1 MKYGK
6 AALLMGIA
14 LLVPSQLCWAD
25 DASLNSAVSDAPQAI
40 RSANVASSTSN
51 SLTEPSAGSSGQAL
65 ASAPDSATNT
75 PSTGGSEV
83 GAAGSGSQPSRPTY
97 VRGWNQTEDGWAYLT
112 SDAQDSF
119 CEGWLKLGDTW
130 YWLDP
135 TTHLMVTGVAECNG
149 YAYRFLDSGAMATGW
164 SYDSEASLW
173 YYSFS
178 SGELA
183 QGWVFDRGA
192 WYWLDPETRAM
203 RTGWLEEGGTRYW
216 LDASGAMAT
225 GWRMVDG
232 SWYAFSGSG
241 AMRSGWLCDG
251 GAWYWLDPQ
260 TGAMATGVLEVGGAP
275 YCFRAN
281 GAMATGWALSDGS
294 WCYASGSGALASGWL
309 CDRGAWYWLDPET
322 RAMRTGW
329 LEEGGT
335 RYWLDASGAMATGW
349 RMVDGSW
356 YAFSGSGAMR
366 SGWLCDGGA
375 WYWLDPQTG
384 AMATGVLEVGGV
396 EYYFDNAS
404 GAMASNGWVVA
415 DDGQAFYAG
424 SSGAILCKG
433 VQSADGIIAT
443 GEDGLP
449 FAGWIELDD
458 NRFLFSDE
466 GLMLTGWQE
475 LDGTWYYLNDQ
486 GIMQTGWLY
495 WSGHWY
501 LLGNSGAMQTGWNY
515 VDGNWYYLNSW
526 GAMACGGWQYVGS
539 VDYKFSSSGAMVGAW
554 VDVPCCMQYP
564 ELPTGCESVAL
575 TNLLNYYGFGLS
587 KTTIAGHYLPLS
599 QSNNFVTA
607 FAGDPFTGTGG
618 LNGCVAPAIVIAG
631 NNYLNAV
638 GSSLRAVDVSF
649 SSIPA
654 LKNRLS
660 CGQPIEVWN
669 TEWGGY
675 PGGRYAASWYNGHS
689 YGLWGGNHAVVLKG
703 YDDEEGIVYVSDS
716 ISGDVTRDARVFFST
731 WQMMDSQAVAIE

>member
-1 MKYGK
+1 MQESSKILKYGK

-14 LLVPSQLCWAD
+14 LLVPCQLCWAD
-25 DASLNSAVSDAPQAI
+25 NASLNNAASNAPHAVQSENTADV
-40 RSANVASSTSN
+40 SLNSSMGLNT
-51 SLTEPSAGSSGQAL
+51 GSSERTG
-65 ASAPDSATNT
+65 ASAADPEPNT
-75 PSTGGSEV
+75 PSTGESE
-83 GAAGSGSQPSRPTY
+83 GAGSDSQSPDSSHPTY
-97 VRGWNQTEDGWAYLT
+97 AKGWNETEDGWVYLT
-112 SDAQDSF
+112 SDNQDSF

-130 YWLDP
+130 YWFDP
-135 TTHLMVTGVAECNG
+135 TTHLMATGVVECNG
-149 YAYRFLDSGAMATGW
+149 CMYRFLDSGAMVTGW

-178 SGELA
+178 FGELA
-183 QGWVFDRGA
+183 QGWVCDRGV
-192 WYWLDPETRAM
+192 WYWLDPETCAM
-203 RTGWLEEGGTRYW
+203 RTGWLEDGAAEYW
-216 LDASGAMAT
+216 LDASGAMVSSR
-225 GWRMVDG
+225 WI
-232 SWYAFSGSG
+232 
-241 AMRSGWLCDG
+241 L
-251 GAWYWLDPQ
+251 
-260 TGAMATGVLEVGGAP
+260 
-275 YCFRAN
+275 
-281 GAMATGWALSDGS
+281 
-294 WCYASGSGALASGWL
+294 
-309 CDRGAWYWLDPET
+309 
-322 RAMRTGW
+322 
-329 LEEGGT
+329 
-335 RYWLDASGAMATGW
+335 
-349 RMVDGSW
+349 
-356 YAFSGSGAMR
+356 
-366 SGWLCDGGA
+366 
-375 WYWLDPQTG
+375 
-384 AMATGVLEVGGV
+384 
-396 EYYFDNAS
+396 
-404 GAMASNGWVVA
+404 A

-433 VQSADGIIAT
+433 VQSADGIIVT

-449 FAGWIELDD
+449 FAGWIELDG

-495 WSGHWY
+495 WDGHWY
-501 LLGNSGAMQTGWNY
+501 LLGSSGAMQTGWNY
-515 VDGNWYYLNSW
+515 VDGNWYYFNSW
-526 GAMACGGWQYVGS
+526 GYMACGGWQYVGS

-554 VDVPCCMQYP
+554 VDVPCYMQYP

-599 QSNNFVTA
+599 RSNNFVTA

-618 LNGCVAPAIVIAG
+618 FNGCVAPAIVIAG
-631 NNYLNAV
+631 NNYLSAA

-654 LKNRLS
+654 LKSRLS

-716 ISGDVTRDARVFFST
+716 ISGDVTRDAKVFFST

>member
-1 MKYGK
+1 MQESSKILKYGK

-14 LLVPSQLCWAD
+14 LLVPCQLCWAD
-25 DASLNSAVSDAPQAI
+25 NASLNSAASNAPHAVQPENTADVSL
-40 RSANVASSTSN
+40 NSSMGLNT
-51 SLTEPSAGSSGQAL
+51 GSSERTG
-65 ASAPDSATNT
+65 ASAADPEPNT
-75 PSTGGSEV
+75 PSTGESE
-83 GAAGSGSQPSRPTY
+83 GAGSDSQSPDSSHPTY
-97 VRGWNQTEDGWAYLT
+97 AKGWNEIEDGWVYLT
-112 SDAQDSF
+112 SDNQDSF

-130 YWLDP
+130 YWFDP
-135 TTHLMVTGVAECNG
+135 TTHLMATGVVECNG
-149 YAYRFLDSGAMATGW
+149 CMYRFLDSGAMVTGW

-173 YYSFS
+173 YYSFPL
-178 SGELA
+178 GELA
-183 QGWVFDRGA
+183 QGWVCDRGA
-192 WYWLDPETRAM
+192 WYWLDPETCAM
-203 RTGWLEEGGTRYW
+203 RTGWLEEGAAEYW

-225 GWRMVDG
+225 GWRVVDG

-241 AMRSGWLCDG
+241 AMRTGWFRDG

-260 TGAMATGVLEVGGAP
+260 AGSMATGVLEVGGTP

-281 GAMATGWALSDGS
+281 GAMATGWALADGS
-294 WCYASGSGALASGWL
+294 WYYASGSGALASGWL
-309 CDRGAWYWLDPET
+309 RDRGAWYWLDPET
-322 RAMRTGW
+322 CAMRTGW
-329 LEEGGT
+329 LEEGAAE
-335 RYWLDASGAMATGW
+335 YWLDASGAMVSSRW
-349 RMVDGSW
+349 I
-356 YAFSGSGAMR
+356 
-366 SGWLCDGGA
+366 L
-375 WYWLDPQTG
+375 
-384 AMATGVLEVGGV
+384 
-396 EYYFDNAS
+396 
-404 GAMASNGWVVA
+404 A

-433 VQSADGIIAT
+433 VQSADGIIVT

-449 FAGWIELDD
+449 FAGWIDLDG

-495 WSGHWY
+495 WDGHWY

-515 VDGNWYYLNSW
+515 VDGNWYYFNSW
-526 GAMACGGWQYVGS
+526 GYMACGGWQYVGS

-554 VDVPCCMQYP
+554 VDVPCYMQYP

-599 QSNNFVTA
+599 WSNNFVTA

-618 LNGCVAPAIVIAG
+618 FNGCVAPAIVIAG
-631 NNYLNAV
+631 NNYLSAA

-654 LKNRLS
+654 LKSRLS

-703 YDDEEGIVYVSDS
+703 YDDEKGIVYVSDS
-716 ISGDVTRDARVFFST
+716 ISGDVTRDAKVFFST
-731 WQMMDSQAVAIE
+731 WQMVDSQAVAIE

>member
-1 MKYGK
+1 MQESSKILKYGK
-6 AALLMGIA
+6 ASLLMGIA
-14 LLVPSQLCWAD
+14 LLVPCQLCWAD
-25 DASLNSAVSDAPQAI
+25 NASLNSAASNAPHAVQSENTADVSL
-40 RSANVASSTSN
+40 NSSMGLNT
-51 SLTEPSAGSSGQAL
+51 GSSERTG
-65 ASAPDSATNT
+65 ASAADPEPNT
-75 PSTGGSEV
+75 PSTGESE
-83 GAAGSGSQPSRPTY
+83 GAGSDSQSPDSSHPTY
-97 VRGWNQTEDGWAYLT
+97 AKGWNETEDGWVYLT
-112 SDAQDSF
+112 SDNQDSF

-130 YWLDP
+130 YWFDP
-135 TTHLMVTGVAECNG
+135 TTHLMATGVVECNG
-149 YAYRFLDSGAMATGW
+149 CMYRFLDSGAMVTGW

-178 SGELA
+178 FGELA
-183 QGWVFDRGA
+183 QGWVCDRGA
-192 WYWLDPETRAM
+192 WYWLDPETCAM
-203 RTGWLEEGGTRYW
+203 RTGWLEDGAAEYW
-216 LDASGAMAT
+216 LDASGSMAT
-225 GWRMVDG
+225 GWRVVDG

-241 AMRSGWLCDG
+241 AMRTGWFRDGGAWYWLDPQAGSMATGVLEVGGTPYCFLANGVMATGWALADDSWYYASGSGALASGWLRDR

-260 TGAMATGVLEVGGAP
+260 TGAMATGVLEVGA
-275 YCFRAN
+275 AE
-281 GAMATGWALSDGS
+281 
-294 WCYASGSGALASGWL
+294 
-309 CDRGAWYWLDPET
+309 YWF
-322 RAMRTGW
+322 
-329 LEEGGT
+329 
-335 RYWLDASGAMATGW
+335 DASGAMVSSRWILAG
-349 RMVDGSW
+349 
-356 YAFSGSGAMR
+356 
-366 SGWLCDGGA
+366 
-375 WYWLDPQTG
+375 
-384 AMATGVLEVGGV
+384 
-396 EYYFDNAS
+396 
-404 GAMASNGWVVA
+404 
-415 DDGQAFYAG
+415 DGQAFYAG

-433 VQSADGIIAT
+433 VQSADGIIVT

-449 FAGWIELDD
+449 FAGWIELDG

-475 LDGTWYYLNDQ
+475 LDDTWYYLNDQ

-495 WSGHWY
+495 WDGHWY

-515 VDGNWYYLNSW
+515 VDGNWYYFNSW
-526 GAMACGGWQYVGS
+526 GYMACGGWQYVGS

-554 VDVPCCMQYP
+554 VDVPCYMQYP

-599 QSNNFVTA
+599 WSSNFVTA

-631 NNYLNAV
+631 NNYLSAA
-638 GSSLRAVDVSF
+638 GSFLRAVDVSF

-654 LKNRLS
+654 LKSRLS

-716 ISGDVTRDARVFFST
+716 ISGDVTRDAKVFFLT

>member
-14 LLVPSQLCWAD
+14 LLVPCQLCWAD
-25 DASLNSAVSDAPQAI
+25 NASLNSAASNAPHAVQPENAADVSL
-40 RSANVASSTSN
+40 NSSMGLNT
-51 SLTEPSAGSSGQAL
+51 GSSERT
-65 ASAPDSATNT
+65 ASAADSEPNT
-75 PSTGGSEV
+75 PSTGESE
-83 GAAGSGSQPSRPTY
+83 GAGSDSQSSDSSHPTY
-97 VRGWNQTEDGWAYLT
+97 AKGWNETEDGWVYLM
-112 SDAQDSF
+112 SDNQDSF

-130 YWLDP
+130 YWFDP
-135 TTHLMVTGVAECNG
+135 ATHLMATGVVECNG
-149 YAYRFLDSGAMATGW
+149 CMYRFVDSGAREGAMTVGW
-164 SYDSEASLW
+164 SYDSKASLW
-173 YYSFS
+173 YYSFPF
-178 SGELA
+178 GELA
-183 QGWVFDRGA
+183 QGWV
-192 WYWLDPETRAM
+192 
-203 RTGWLEEGGTRYW
+203 
-216 LDASGAMAT
+216 
-225 GWRMVDG
+225 
-232 SWYAFSGSG
+232 
-241 AMRSGWLCDG
+241 
-251 GAWYWLDPQ
+251 
-260 TGAMATGVLEVGGAP
+260 
-275 YCFRAN
+275 
-281 GAMATGWALSDGS
+281 
-294 WCYASGSGALASGWL
+294 

-322 RAMRTGW
+322 CAMRTGW
-329 LEEGGT
+329 LEEGAAE
-335 RYWLDASGAMATGW
+335 YWLDASGAMASNRW
-349 RMVDGSW
+349 VVDG
-356 YAFSGSGAMR
+356 
-366 SGWLCDGGA
+366 
-375 WYWLDPQTG
+375 
-384 AMATGVLEVGGV
+384 
-396 EYYFDNAS
+396 
-404 GAMASNGWVVA
+404 
-415 DDGQAFYAG
+415 DGQAFYVG

-433 VQSADGIIAT
+433 VQSADGIIVT

-449 FAGWIELDD
+449 FAGWIELDG

-495 WSGHWY
+495 WNGHWY

-515 VDGNWYYLNSW
+515 VDGNWYYFNSW
-526 GAMACGGWQYVGS
+526 GYMACGGWQYVGS

-554 VDVPCCMQYP
+554 VDVPCYMQYP

-599 QSNNFVTA
+599 WSNNFVTA

-618 LNGCVAPAIVIAG
+618 FNGCVAPAIVIAG
-631 NNYLNAV
+631 NNYLSDA

-654 LKNRLS
+654 LKSRLS

-716 ISGDVTRDARVFFST
+716 ISGDVTRDAKVFFST

>member
-1 MKYGK
+1 
-6 AALLMGIA
+6 
-14 LLVPSQLCWAD
+14 
-25 DASLNSAVSDAPQAI
+25 
-40 RSANVASSTSN
+40 
-51 SLTEPSAGSSGQAL
+51 
-65 ASAPDSATNT
+65 
-75 PSTGGSEV
+75 
-83 GAAGSGSQPSRPTY
+83 
-97 VRGWNQTEDGWAYLT
+97 
-112 SDAQDSF
+112 
-119 CEGWLKLGDTW
+119 
-130 YWLDP
+130 
-135 TTHLMVTGVAECNG
+135 
-149 YAYRFLDSGAMATGW
+149 
-164 SYDSEASLW
+164 
-173 YYSFS
+173 
-178 SGELA
+178 
-183 QGWVFDRGA
+183 
-192 WYWLDPETRAM
+192 M
-203 RTGWLEEGGTRYW
+203 RTGWLEEGAAEYW

-225 GWRMVDG
+225 GWRVVDG

-241 AMRSGWLCDG
+241 AMRTGWFRDG

-260 TGAMATGVLEVGGAP
+260 AGSMATGVLEVGGTP
-275 YCFRAN
+275 YCFLAN
-281 GAMATGWALSDGS
+281 GVMATGWALAGGS
-294 WCYASGSGALASGWL
+294 WYYASGSGALASGWL
-309 CDRGAWYWLDPET
+309 RDRGAWYWLDPET
-322 RAMRTGW
+322 CAMRTGW
-329 LEEGGT
+329 LEDGGAE
-335 RYWLDASGAMATGW
+335 YWFDASGS
-349 RMVDGSW
+349 MVSSRW
-356 YAFSGSGAMR
+356 I
-366 SGWLCDGGA
+366 L
-375 WYWLDPQTG
+375 
-384 AMATGVLEVGGV
+384 
-396 EYYFDNAS
+396 
-404 GAMASNGWVVA
+404 A

-424 SSGAILCKG
+424 SSGVILCKG
-433 VQSADGIIAT
+433 VQSADGIIVT

-449 FAGWIELDD
+449 FAGWIELDG

-475 LDGTWYYLNDQ
+475 LDGTWYYLNDR

-495 WSGHWY
+495 WDGHWY

-515 VDGNWYYLNSW
+515 VDGNWYYFNSW
-526 GAMACGGWQYVGS
+526 GYMACGGWQYVGS

-554 VDVPCCMQYP
+554 VDVPCYMQYP

-599 QSNNFVTA
+599 WGNNFVTA

-631 NNYLNAV
+631 NNYLSAA

-654 LKNRLS
+654 LKSRLS

-716 ISGDVTRDARVFFST
+716 ISGDVTRDAKVFFST

>member
-1 MKYGK
+1 
-6 AALLMGIA
+6 MG
-14 LLVPSQLCWAD
+14 
-25 DASLNSAVSDAPQAI
+25 LN
-40 RSANVASSTSN
+40 T
-51 SLTEPSAGSSGQAL
+51 GSSERTG
-65 ASAPDSATNT
+65 ASAADPEPNT
-75 PSTGGSEV
+75 PSTGESE
-83 GAAGSGSQPSRPTY
+83 GAGSDSQSPDSSHPTY
-97 VRGWNQTEDGWAYLT
+97 AKGWNETEDGWVYLT
-112 SDAQDSF
+112 SDNQDSC

-130 YWLDP
+130 YWFDP
-135 TTHLMVTGVAECNG
+135 TTHLMATGVVECNG
-149 YAYRFLDSGAMATGW
+149 CMYRFLDSGAMVTGW

-178 SGELA
+178 FGELA
-183 QGWVFDRGA
+183 QGWVCDRGV

-203 RTGWLEEGGTRYW
+203 RTGWLEEGAAEYW
-216 LDASGAMAT
+216 LDASGAMVSSR
-225 GWRMVDG
+225 WI
-232 SWYAFSGSG
+232 
-241 AMRSGWLCDG
+241 L
-251 GAWYWLDPQ
+251 
-260 TGAMATGVLEVGGAP
+260 
-275 YCFRAN
+275 
-281 GAMATGWALSDGS
+281 
-294 WCYASGSGALASGWL
+294 
-309 CDRGAWYWLDPET
+309 
-322 RAMRTGW
+322 
-329 LEEGGT
+329 
-335 RYWLDASGAMATGW
+335 
-349 RMVDGSW
+349 
-356 YAFSGSGAMR
+356 
-366 SGWLCDGGA
+366 
-375 WYWLDPQTG
+375 
-384 AMATGVLEVGGV
+384 
-396 EYYFDNAS
+396 
-404 GAMASNGWVVA
+404 A

-433 VQSADGIIAT
+433 VQSADGIIVT

-449 FAGWIELDD
+449 FAGWIELDG

-495 WSGHWY
+495 WDGHWY

-554 VDVPCCMQYP
+554 VDVPCYMQYP

-599 QSNNFVTA
+599 WSNNFVTA

-631 NNYLNAV
+631 NNYLSAA

-654 LKNRLS
+654 LKSRLS

-703 YDDEEGIVYVSDS
+703 YDDEKGIVYVSDS
-716 ISGDVTRDARVFFST
+716 ISGDVTRDAKVFFST

>member
-14 LLVPSQLCWAD
+14 LLVPCQLCWAD
-25 DASLNSAVSDAPQAI
+25 NASLNSAASNAPHAVQPENTADVSL
-40 RSANVASSTSN
+40 NSSMGLNT
-51 SLTEPSAGSSGQAL
+51 GSSERTG
-65 ASAPDSATNT
+65 ASAADPEPNT
-75 PSTGGSEV
+75 PSTGESE
-83 GAAGSGSQPSRPTY
+83 GAGSDSQSPDSSHPTY
-97 VRGWNQTEDGWAYLT
+97 AKGWNETEDGWVYLT
-112 SDAQDSF
+112 SDNQDSF

-130 YWLDP
+130 YWFDP
-135 TTHLMVTGVAECNG
+135 TTHLMATGVVECNG
-149 YAYRFLDSGAMATGW
+149 CMYRFLDSGAMVTGW

-178 SGELA
+178 FGELA
-183 QGWVFDRGA
+183 QGWVCDRGA
-192 WYWLDPETRAM
+192 WYWLDPETCAM
-203 RTGWLEEGGTRYW
+203 RTGWLEGGGAEYW
-216 LDASGAMAT
+216 LDASGSMAT
-225 GWRMVDG
+225 GWRVVDG

-241 AMRSGWLCDG
+241 AMRTGWFRDG

-260 TGAMATGVLEVGGAP
+260 AGSMATGVLEVGGTP
-275 YCFRAN
+275 YCFLAN
-281 GAMATGWALSDGS
+281 GSMATGWALADDS
-294 WCYASGSGALASGWL
+294 WYYASGSGALASGWL
-309 CDRGAWYWLDPET
+309 RDRGAWYWLDPET
-322 RAMRTGW
+322 CAMRTGW
-329 LEEGGT
+329 LEEGGAE
-335 RYWLDASGAMATGW
+335 YWLDASGAMVSSRW
-349 RMVDGSW
+349 I
-356 YAFSGSGAMR
+356 
-366 SGWLCDGGA
+366 L
-375 WYWLDPQTG
+375 
-384 AMATGVLEVGGV
+384 
-396 EYYFDNAS
+396 
-404 GAMASNGWVVA
+404 A

-433 VQSADGIIAT
+433 VQSADGIIVT

-449 FAGWIELDD
+449 FAGWIELDG

-495 WSGHWY
+495 WDGHWY

-515 VDGNWYYLNSW
+515 VDGNWYYFNSW
-526 GAMACGGWQYVGS
+526 GYMACGGWQYVGS

-554 VDVPCCMQYP
+554 VDVPCYMQYP

-587 KTTIAGHYLPLS
+587 KTTIAGRYLPIS
-599 QSNNFVTA
+599 WSNDFVTA

-631 NNYLNAV
+631 NNYLSAA

-654 LKNRLS
+654 LKSRLS

-716 ISGDVTRDARVFFST
+716 ISGDVTRDAKVFFST

>member
-1 MKYGK
+1 MQESSKILKYGK

-14 LLVPSQLCWAD
+14 LLVPCQLCWAD
-25 DASLNSAVSDAPQAI
+25 NASLNSAASNAPHAVQPENTADVSL
-40 RSANVASSTSN
+40 NSSMGLNT
-51 SLTEPSAGSSGQAL
+51 GSSERTG
-65 ASAPDSATNT
+65 ASAADPEPNT
-75 PSTGGSEV
+75 PSTGESE
-83 GAAGSGSQPSRPTY
+83 GAGSDSQSPDSSHPTY
-97 VRGWNQTEDGWAYLT
+97 AKGWNETEDGWVYLT
-112 SDAQDSF
+112 SDNQDSF

-130 YWLDP
+130 YWFDP
-135 TTHLMVTGVAECNG
+135 TTHLMATGVVECNG
-149 YAYRFLDSGAMATGW
+149 CMYRFLDSGAMVTGW

-178 SGELA
+178 FGELA
-183 QGWVFDRGA
+183 QGWVCDRGA
-192 WYWLDPETRAM
+192 WYWLDPETCAM
-203 RTGWLEEGGTRYW
+203 RTGWLEDGAAEYW
-216 LDASGAMAT
+216 LDASGSMAT
-225 GWRMVDG
+225 GWRVVDG

-241 AMRSGWLCDG
+241 AMRTGWFRDG

-260 TGAMATGVLEVGGAP
+260 AGSMATGVLEVGGTP
-275 YCFRAN
+275 YCFLAN
-281 GAMATGWALSDGS
+281 GVMATGWALADDS
-294 WCYASGSGALASGWL
+294 WYYASGSGALASGWL
-309 CDRGAWYWLDPET
+309 RDRGAWYWLDPET
-322 RAMRTGW
+322 CAMRTGW
-329 LEEGGT
+329 LEDGGAE
-335 RYWLDASGAMATGW
+335 YWLDASGAMVSSRW
-349 RMVDGSW
+349 I
-356 YAFSGSGAMR
+356 
-366 SGWLCDGGA
+366 L
-375 WYWLDPQTG
+375 
-384 AMATGVLEVGGV
+384 
-396 EYYFDNAS
+396 
-404 GAMASNGWVVA
+404 A

-433 VQSADGIIAT
+433 VQSADGIIVT

-449 FAGWIELDD
+449 FAGWIELDG

-466 GLMLTGWQE
+466 GLMLMGWQK

-495 WSGHWY
+495 WDGHWY

-515 VDGNWYYLNSW
+515 VDGNWYYFNSW
-526 GAMACGGWQYVGS
+526 GYMACGGWQYVGS
-539 VDYKFSSSGAMVGAW
+539 VDYKFSSSGSMVGAW
-554 VDVPCCMQYP
+554 VDVPCYMQYP

-599 QSNNFVTA
+599 WSNNFVTA

-618 LNGCVAPAIVIAG
+618 FNGCVAPAIVIAG
-631 NNYLNAV
+631 NNYLSAA

-654 LKNRLS
+654 LKSRLS

-716 ISGDVTRDARVFFST
+716 ISGDVTRDAKVFFST

>member
-1 MKYGK
+1 MQESSKILKYGK

-14 LLVPSQLCWAD
+14 LLVPCQLCWAD
-25 DASLNSAVSDAPQAI
+25 NASLNSAASNAPHAVQPENTADVSL
-40 RSANVASSTSN
+40 NSSMGLNT
-51 SLTEPSAGSSGQAL
+51 GSSERTG
-65 ASAPDSATNT
+65 ASAADPEPNT
-75 PSTGGSEV
+75 PSTGESE
-83 GAAGSGSQPSRPTY
+83 GAGSDSQSPDSSHPTY
-97 VRGWNQTEDGWAYLT
+97 AKGWNEIEDGWVYLT
-112 SDAQDSF
+112 SDNQDSF

-130 YWLDP
+130 YWFDP
-135 TTHLMVTGVAECNG
+135 TTHLMATGVVECNG
-149 YAYRFLDSGAMATGW
+149 CMYRFLDSGAMVTGW

-173 YYSFS
+173 YYSFPL
-178 SGELA
+178 GELA
-183 QGWVFDRGA
+183 QGWVCDRGA
-192 WYWLDPETRAM
+192 WYWLDPETCAM
-203 RTGWLEEGGTRYW
+203 RTGWLEEGAAEYW

-225 GWRMVDG
+225 GWRVVDG

-241 AMRSGWLCDG
+241 AMRTGWFRDG

-260 TGAMATGVLEVGGAP
+260 AGSMATGVLEVGGTP

-281 GAMATGWALSDGS
+281 GAMATGWALADGS
-294 WCYASGSGALASGWL
+294 WYYASGSGALASGWL
-309 CDRGAWYWLDPET
+309 RDRGAWYWLDPET
-322 RAMRTGW
+322 CAMRTGW
-329 LEEGGT
+329 LEEGAAE
-335 RYWLDASGAMATGW
+335 YWLDASGAMVSSRW
-349 RMVDGSW
+349 I
-356 YAFSGSGAMR
+356 
-366 SGWLCDGGA
+366 L
-375 WYWLDPQTG
+375 
-384 AMATGVLEVGGV
+384 
-396 EYYFDNAS
+396 
-404 GAMASNGWVVA
+404 A

-433 VQSADGIIAT
+433 VQSADGIIVT

-449 FAGWIELDD
+449 FAGWIDLDG

-495 WSGHWY
+495 WDGHWY

-515 VDGNWYYLNSW
+515 VDGNWYYFNSW
-526 GAMACGGWQYVGS
+526 GYMACGGWQYVGS

-554 VDVPCCMQYP
+554 VDVPCYMQYP

-599 QSNNFVTA
+599 WSNNFVTA

-618 LNGCVAPAIVIAG
+618 FNGCVAPAIVIAG
-631 NNYLNAV
+631 NNYLSAA

-654 LKNRLS
+654 LKSRLS

-703 YDDEEGIVYVSDS
+703 YDDEKGIVYVSDS
-716 ISGDVTRDARVFFST
+716 ISGDVTRDAKVFFST

>member
-1 MKYGK
+1 MQESSKTLKYGK

-14 LLVPSQLCWAD
+14 LLVPCQLCWAD
-25 DASLNSAVSDAPQAI
+25 NASLNSAASNAPHAVQPENTADVSL
-40 RSANVASSTSN
+40 NSSMGLNT
-51 SLTEPSAGSSGQAL
+51 GSSERTG
-65 ASAPDSATNT
+65 ASAADPEPNT
-75 PSTGGSEV
+75 PSTGESE
-83 GAAGSGSQPSRPTY
+83 GAGSDSQSPDSSHPTY
-97 VRGWNQTEDGWAYLT
+97 AKGWNETEDGWVYLT
-112 SDAQDSF
+112 SDNQDSF

-130 YWLDP
+130 YWFDP
-135 TTHLMVTGVAECNG
+135 TTHLMATGVVECNG
-149 YAYRFLDSGAMATGW
+149 CMYRFLDSGAMVTGW

-178 SGELA
+178 FGELA
-183 QGWVFDRGA
+183 QGWVCDRGA
-192 WYWLDPETRAM
+192 WYWLDPETCAM
-203 RTGWLEEGGTRYW
+203 RTGWLEEGGAEYW

-225 GWRMVDG
+225 GWRVVDG

-241 AMRSGWLCDG
+241 AMRTGWFRDG

-260 TGAMATGVLEVGGAP
+260 AGSMATGVLEVGGTP
-275 YCFRAN
+275 YCFLAN
-281 GAMATGWALSDGS
+281 GAMATGWALAGGS
-294 WCYASGSGALASGWL
+294 WYYASGSGALASGWL
-309 CDRGAWYWLDPET
+309 RDRGAWYWLDPET
-322 RAMRTGW
+322 CAMRTGW
-329 LEEGGT
+329 LEEGGAE
-335 RYWLDASGAMATGW
+335 YWLDASGAMVSSRW
-349 RMVDGSW
+349 I
-356 YAFSGSGAMR
+356 
-366 SGWLCDGGA
+366 L
-375 WYWLDPQTG
+375 
-384 AMATGVLEVGGV
+384 
-396 EYYFDNAS
+396 
-404 GAMASNGWVVA
+404 A

-433 VQSADGIIAT
+433 VQSADGIIVT

-449 FAGWIELDD
+449 FAGWIELDG

-466 GLMLTGWQE
+466 GFMLTGWQE

-495 WSGHWY
+495 WDGHWY

-515 VDGNWYYLNSW
+515 VDGNWYYFNSW
-526 GAMACGGWQYVGS
+526 GYMACGGWQYVGS

-554 VDVPCCMQYP
+554 VDVPCYMQYP

-599 QSNNFVTA
+599 WSNNFVTA

-618 LNGCVAPAIVIAG
+618 FNGCVAPAIVIAG
-631 NNYLNAV
+631 NNYLSAA

-654 LKNRLS
+654 LKSRLS

-703 YDDEEGIVYVSDS
+703 YDDEKGIVYVSDS
-716 ISGDVTRDARVFFST
+716 ISGDVTRDAKVFFST

>member
-14 LLVPSQLCWAD
+14 LLVPCQLCWAD
-25 DASLNSAVSDAPQAI
+25 NASLNSAASNAPHAVQPENTADVSL
-40 RSANVASSTSN
+40 NSSMGLNT
-51 SLTEPSAGSSGQAL
+51 GSSERTG
-65 ASAPDSATNT
+65 ASAADPEPNT
-75 PSTGGSEV
+75 PSTGESE
-83 GAAGSGSQPSRPTY
+83 GAGSDSQSPDSSHPTY
-97 VRGWNQTEDGWAYLT
+97 VKGWNETEDGWVYLT
-112 SDAQDSF
+112 SDNQDSF

-130 YWLDP
+130 YWFDP
-135 TTHLMVTGVAECNG
+135 ATHLMATGIVECNG
-149 YAYRFLDSGAMATGW
+149 CMYRFLDSGAMVTGW

-178 SGELA
+178 FGELA
-183 QGWVFDRGA
+183 QGWVCDRGA
-192 WYWLDPETRAM
+192 WYWLDPETCAM
-203 RTGWLEEGGTRYW
+203 RTGWLEDGAAEYW
-216 LDASGAMAT
+216 LDASGSMAT
-225 GWRMVDG
+225 GWRVVDG

-241 AMRSGWLCDG
+241 AMRTGWFRDG

-260 TGAMATGVLEVGGAP
+260 AGSMATGVLEVGGTP
-275 YCFRAN
+275 YCFLAN
-281 GAMATGWALSDGS
+281 GAMATGWALADDS
-294 WCYASGSGALASGWL
+294 WYYASGSGALASGWL
-309 CDRGAWYWLDPET
+309 RDRGAWYWLDPET
-322 RAMRTGW
+322 CAMRTGW
-329 LEEGGT
+329 LEDDAAE
-335 RYWLDASGAMATGW
+335 YWLDASGAMVSSRW
-349 RMVDGSW
+349 
-356 YAFSGSGAMR
+356 
-366 SGWLCDGGA
+366 
-375 WYWLDPQTG
+375 
-384 AMATGVLEVGGV
+384 VL
-396 EYYFDNAS
+396 
-404 GAMASNGWVVA
+404 A

-433 VQSADGIIAT
+433 VQSADGIIVT

-449 FAGWIELDD
+449 FAGWIELDG

-495 WSGHWY
+495 WDGHWY

-515 VDGNWYYLNSW
+515 VDGNWYYFNSW
-526 GAMACGGWQYVGS
+526 GYMACGGWQYVGS

-554 VDVPCCMQYP
+554 VNVPCYMQYP

-599 QSNNFVTA
+599 WSNNFVTA

-631 NNYLNAV
+631 NNYLSAA

-654 LKNRLS
+654 LKSRLS

-716 ISGDVTRDARVFFST
+716 ISGDVTRDAKVFFST

>member
-6 AALLMGIA
+6 AALLMGVA

-25 DASLNSAVSDAPQAI
+25 DASLNSAATHETQAI
-40 RSANVASSTSN
+40 QSANVASSTPN
-51 SLTEPSAGSSGQAL
+51 SLTEPGAGSSVQAA
-65 ASAPDSATNT
+65 ASAADLEPTT
-75 PSTGGSEV
+75 PSIGGSES
-83 GAAGSGSQPSRPTY
+83 GAAGLQPVQLAHPTY
-97 VRGWNQTEDGWAYLT
+97 TKGWNETEDGWVYLT

-130 YWLDP
+130 YWFDP
-135 TTHLMVTGVAECNG
+135 TTHLMATGVVECNG
-149 YAYRFLDSGAMATGW
+149 CMYRFVDSGAHEGAMTVGW

-173 YYSFS
+173 YYARP
-178 SGELA
+178 SGMLEC
-183 QGWVFDRGA
+183 GWLGIGDA
-192 WYWLDPETRAM
+192 WYYFDEETCAM
-203 RTGWLEEGGTRYW
+203 QTGWLEISGATYYFDES
-216 LDASGAMAT
+216 LGAMAT
-225 GWRMVDG
+225 GWRWIDG
-232 SWYAFSGSG
+232 AWYSLRPTGVLE
-241 AMRSGWLCDG
+241 RGWLLEGDT
-251 GAWYWLDPQ
+251 WYWLDRE
-260 TGAMATGVLEVGGAP
+260 TGAMANGPCEIDGTP
-275 YCFRAN
+275 YGFYSN
-281 GAMATGWALSDGS
+281 GAMASGWFFFDGA
-294 WCYASGSGALASGWL
+294 WYYASDSGVLQSGWL
-309 CDRGAWYWLDPET
+309 SYGGCRYYLDEET
-322 RAMRTGW
+322 HAMQTGW
-329 LEEGGT
+329 VE
-335 RYWLDASGAMATGW
+335 LD
-349 RMVDGSW
+349 
-356 YAFSGSGAMR
+356 
-366 SGWLCDGGA
+366 
-375 WYWLDPQTG
+375 
-384 AMATGVLEVGGV
+384 GV
-396 EYYFDNAS
+396 EYYFDDAS
-404 GAMASNGWVVA
+404 GAMASNRWVV
-415 DDGQAFYAG
+415 DGDGQAFYAG

-433 VQSADGIIAT
+433 VQSADGIIVT

-449 FAGWIELDD
+449 FAGWIELDG

-486 GIMQTGWLY
+486 GIMQTGWLH
-495 WSGHWY
+495 WDGHWY
-501 LLGNSGAMQTGWNY
+501 LLGNSGAMQTGWSY
-515 VDGNWYYLNSW
+515 VDGNWYYFNSW
-526 GAMACGGWQYVGS
+526 GYMACNGWQYVGS

-554 VDVPCCMQYP
+554 VDVPCFMQYP

-587 KTTIAGHYLPLS
+587 KTTIAAHYLPLS

-631 NNYLNAV
+631 NNYLSAA

-654 LKNRLS
+654 LKNRLA

>member
-1 MKYGK
+1 MQESSKILKYGK

-14 LLVPSQLCWAD
+14 LLVPCQLCWAD
-25 DASLNSAVSDAPQAI
+25 NASLNSA
-40 RSANVASSTSN
+40 ASSAPHAVQPEYTADVSLN
-51 SLTEPSAGSSGQAL
+51 STMGLNTGSSERTG
-65 ASAPDSATNT
+65 ASAADPEPNT
-75 PSTGGSEV
+75 PSTGESE
-83 GAAGSGSQPSRPTY
+83 GAGSDSQSPDSSHPTY
-97 VRGWNQTEDGWAYLT
+97 AKGWNETEDGWVYLT
-112 SDAQDSF
+112 SDNQDSF

-130 YWLDP
+130 YWFDP
-135 TTHLMVTGVAECNG
+135 ATHLMATGIVECNG
-149 YAYRFLDSGAMATGW
+149 CMYRFLDSGAMVTGW

-178 SGELA
+178 FGELA
-183 QGWVFDRGA
+183 QGWVCDRGA
-192 WYWLDPETRAM
+192 WYWLDPETCAM
-203 RTGWLEEGGTRYW
+203 RTGWLEDGAAEYW
-216 LDASGAMAT
+216 LDASGSMAT
-225 GWRMVDG
+225 GWRVVDG

-241 AMRSGWLCDG
+241 AMRTGWFRDG

-260 TGAMATGVLEVGGAP
+260 AGSMATGVLEVGGTP
-275 YCFRAN
+275 YCFLAN
-281 GAMATGWALSDGS
+281 GAMATGWALADDS
-294 WCYASGSGALASGWL
+294 WYYASGSGALASGWL
-309 CDRGAWYWLDPET
+309 RDRGAWYWLDPET
-322 RAMRTGW
+322 CAMRTGW
-329 LEEGGT
+329 LEDDAAE
-335 RYWLDASGAMATGW
+335 YWLDASGAMVSSRW
-349 RMVDGSW
+349 
-356 YAFSGSGAMR
+356 
-366 SGWLCDGGA
+366 
-375 WYWLDPQTG
+375 
-384 AMATGVLEVGGV
+384 VL
-396 EYYFDNAS
+396 
-404 GAMASNGWVVA
+404 A

-433 VQSADGIIAT
+433 VQSADGIIVT

-449 FAGWIELDD
+449 FAGWIELDG

-495 WSGHWY
+495 WDGHWY

-515 VDGNWYYLNSW
+515 VDGNWYYFNSW
-526 GAMACGGWQYVGS
+526 GYMACGGWQYVGS

-554 VDVPCCMQYP
+554 VNVPCYMQYP

-599 QSNNFVTA
+599 WSNNFVTA

-631 NNYLNAV
+631 NNYLSAA

-654 LKNRLS
+654 LKSRLS

-716 ISGDVTRDARVFFST
+716 ISGDVTRDAKVFFST

>member
-1 MKYGK
+1 MQESSKILKYGK

-14 LLVPSQLCWAD
+14 LLVPCQLCWAD
-25 DASLNSAVSDAPQAI
+25 NASLNSAASNAPHAVQPENTADVSL
-40 RSANVASSTSN
+40 NSSMGLNT
-51 SLTEPSAGSSGQAL
+51 GSSERTG
-65 ASAPDSATNT
+65 ASAADPEPNT
-75 PSTGGSEV
+75 PSTGESE
-83 GAAGSGSQPSRPTY
+83 GAGSDSQSPDSSHPTY
-97 VRGWNQTEDGWAYLT
+97 AKGWNETEDGWVYLT
-112 SDAQDSF
+112 SDNQDSF

-130 YWLDP
+130 YWFDP
-135 TTHLMVTGVAECNG
+135 ATHLMATGIVECNG
-149 YAYRFLDSGAMATGW
+149 CMYRFLDSGAMVTGW

-178 SGELA
+178 FGELA
-183 QGWVFDRGA
+183 QGWVCDRGA
-192 WYWLDPETRAM
+192 WYWLDPETCAM
-203 RTGWLEEGGTRYW
+203 RTGWLEDGAAEYW
-216 LDASGAMAT
+216 LDASGSMAT
-225 GWRMVDG
+225 GWRVVDG

-241 AMRSGWLCDG
+241 AMRTGWFRDG

-260 TGAMATGVLEVGGAP
+260 AGSMATGVLEVGGTP
-275 YCFRAN
+275 YCFLAN
-281 GAMATGWALSDGS
+281 GAMATGWALADDS
-294 WCYASGSGALASGWL
+294 WYYASGSGALASGWL
-309 CDRGAWYWLDPET
+309 RDRGAWYWLDPET
-322 RAMRTGW
+322 CAMRTGW
-329 LEEGGT
+329 LEDDAAE
-335 RYWLDASGAMATGW
+335 YWLDASGAMVSSRW
-349 RMVDGSW
+349 
-356 YAFSGSGAMR
+356 
-366 SGWLCDGGA
+366 
-375 WYWLDPQTG
+375 
-384 AMATGVLEVGGV
+384 VL
-396 EYYFDNAS
+396 
-404 GAMASNGWVVA
+404 A

-433 VQSADGIIAT
+433 VQSADGIIVT

-449 FAGWIELDD
+449 FAGWIELDG

-495 WSGHWY
+495 WDGHWY

-515 VDGNWYYLNSW
+515 VDGNWYYFNSW
-526 GAMACGGWQYVGS
+526 GYMACGGWRYVGS

-554 VDVPCCMQYP
+554 VNVPCYMQYP

-599 QSNNFVTA
+599 WSNNFVTA

-631 NNYLNAV
+631 NNYLSAA

-654 LKNRLS
+654 LKSRLS

-716 ISGDVTRDARVFFST
+716 ISGDVTRDAKVFFST

>member
-1 MKYGK
+1 MQESSKILKYGK

-14 LLVPSQLCWAD
+14 LLVPCQLCWAD
-25 DASLNSAVSDAPQAI
+25 NASLNSAASNAPHAVQPENTADVSL
-40 RSANVASSTSN
+40 NSSMGLNT
-51 SLTEPSAGSSGQAL
+51 GSSERTG
-65 ASAPDSATNT
+65 ASAADPEPNT
-75 PSTGGSEV
+75 PSTGESE
-83 GAAGSGSQPSRPTY
+83 GAGSDSQSPDSSHPTY
-97 VRGWNQTEDGWAYLT
+97 AKGWNETEDGWVYLT
-112 SDAQDSF
+112 SDNQDSF

-130 YWLDP
+130 YWFDP
-135 TTHLMVTGVAECNG
+135 TTHLMATGVVECNG
-149 YAYRFLDSGAMATGW
+149 CMYRFLDSGAMVTGW

-178 SGELA
+178 FGELA
-183 QGWVFDRGA
+183 QGWV
-192 WYWLDPETRAM
+192 
-203 RTGWLEEGGTRYW
+203 
-216 LDASGAMAT
+216 
-225 GWRMVDG
+225 
-232 SWYAFSGSG
+232 
-241 AMRSGWLCDG
+241 
-251 GAWYWLDPQ
+251 
-260 TGAMATGVLEVGGAP
+260 
-275 YCFRAN
+275 
-281 GAMATGWALSDGS
+281 
-294 WCYASGSGALASGWL
+294 

-322 RAMRTGW
+322 CAMRTGW
-329 LEEGGT
+329 LEDGGAE
-335 RYWLDASGAMATGW
+335 YWFDASGS
-349 RMVDGSW
+349 MVSSRW
-356 YAFSGSGAMR
+356 I
-366 SGWLCDGGA
+366 L
-375 WYWLDPQTG
+375 
-384 AMATGVLEVGGV
+384 
-396 EYYFDNAS
+396 
-404 GAMASNGWVVA
+404 A

-424 SSGAILCKG
+424 SSGVILCKG
-433 VQSADGIIAT
+433 VQSADGIIVT

-449 FAGWIELDD
+449 FAGWIELDG

-495 WSGHWY
+495 WDGHWY

-515 VDGNWYYLNSW
+515 VDGNWYYFNSW
-526 GAMACGGWQYVGS
+526 GYMACGGWQYVGS

-554 VDVPCCMQYP
+554 VDVPCYMQYP

-599 QSNNFVTA
+599 WSNNFVTA

-618 LNGCVAPAIVIAG
+618 FNGCVAPAIVIAG
-631 NNYLNAV
+631 NNYLSAA

-654 LKNRLS
+654 LKSRLS

-716 ISGDVTRDARVFFST
+716 ISGDVTRDAKVFFST

>member
-1 MKYGK
+1 
-6 AALLMGIA
+6 MGIA
-14 LLVPSQLCWAD
+14 ILVPCQLCWAD
-25 DASLNSAVSDAPQAI
+25 NASLNSAASNAPHAVQPENTVDVSL
-40 RSANVASSTSN
+40 NSSMGLNT
-51 SLTEPSAGSSGQAL
+51 GSSERTG
-65 ASAPDSATNT
+65 ASAADPESNT
-75 PSTGGSEV
+75 PSTGESE
-83 GAAGSGSQPSRPTY
+83 GAGSDSQSPDSSHPTY
-97 VRGWNQTEDGWAYLT
+97 AKGWNETEDGWVYLT
-112 SDAQDSF
+112 SDNQDSF

-130 YWLDP
+130 YWFDP
-135 TTHLMVTGVAECNG
+135 VTHLMATGVVECNG
-149 YAYRFLDSGAMATGW
+149 CMYRFLDSGAMVTGW

-178 SGELA
+178 FGELA
-183 QGWVFDRGA
+183 QGWV
-192 WYWLDPETRAM
+192 
-203 RTGWLEEGGTRYW
+203 
-216 LDASGAMAT
+216 
-225 GWRMVDG
+225 
-232 SWYAFSGSG
+232 
-241 AMRSGWLCDG
+241 
-251 GAWYWLDPQ
+251 
-260 TGAMATGVLEVGGAP
+260 
-275 YCFRAN
+275 
-281 GAMATGWALSDGS
+281 
-294 WCYASGSGALASGWL
+294 

-322 RAMRTGW
+322 CAMRTGW
-329 LEEGGT
+329 LEDGAAE
-335 RYWLDASGAMATGW
+335 YWLDASGAMVSSRW
-349 RMVDGSW
+349 I
-356 YAFSGSGAMR
+356 
-366 SGWLCDGGA
+366 L
-375 WYWLDPQTG
+375 
-384 AMATGVLEVGGV
+384 
-396 EYYFDNAS
+396 
-404 GAMASNGWVVA
+404 A

-433 VQSADGIIAT
+433 VQSADGIIVT

-449 FAGWIELDD
+449 FAGWIELDG

-495 WSGHWY
+495 WDGHWY

-515 VDGNWYYLNSW
+515 VYGNWYYFNSW
-526 GAMACGGWQYVGS
+526 GYMACGGWQYVGS

-554 VDVPCCMQYP
+554 VDVPCYMQYP

-599 QSNNFVTA
+599 WSNNFVTA

-618 LNGCVAPAIVIAG
+618 FNGCVAPAIVIAG
-631 NNYLNAV
+631 NNCLSAA

-654 LKNRLS
+654 LKSRLS

-716 ISGDVTRDARVFFST
+716 ISGDVTRDAKVFFST

>member
-1 MKYGK
+1 
-6 AALLMGIA
+6 MG
-14 LLVPSQLCWAD
+14 
-25 DASLNSAVSDAPQAI
+25 LN
-40 RSANVASSTSN
+40 T
-51 SLTEPSAGSSGQAL
+51 GSSERTG
-65 ASAPDSATNT
+65 ASAADPEPNT
-75 PSTGGSEV
+75 PSTGESE
-83 GAAGSGSQPSRPTY
+83 GAGSDSQSPDSSHPTY
-97 VRGWNQTEDGWAYLT
+97 AKGWNETEDGWVYLT
-112 SDAQDSF
+112 SDNQDSF

-130 YWLDP
+130 YWFDP
-135 TTHLMVTGVAECNG
+135 TTHLMATGVVECNG
-149 YAYRFLDSGAMATGW
+149 CMYRFLDSGAMVTGW

-178 SGELA
+178 FGELA
-183 QGWVFDRGA
+183 QGWVCDRGV
-192 WYWLDPETRAM
+192 WYWFDPETCAM
-203 RTGWLEEGGTRYW
+203 RTGWLEDGAAEYW
-216 LDASGAMAT
+216 LDASGAMVSSR
-225 GWRMVDG
+225 WI
-232 SWYAFSGSG
+232 
-241 AMRSGWLCDG
+241 L
-251 GAWYWLDPQ
+251 
-260 TGAMATGVLEVGGAP
+260 
-275 YCFRAN
+275 
-281 GAMATGWALSDGS
+281 
-294 WCYASGSGALASGWL
+294 
-309 CDRGAWYWLDPET
+309 
-322 RAMRTGW
+322 
-329 LEEGGT
+329 
-335 RYWLDASGAMATGW
+335 
-349 RMVDGSW
+349 
-356 YAFSGSGAMR
+356 
-366 SGWLCDGGA
+366 
-375 WYWLDPQTG
+375 
-384 AMATGVLEVGGV
+384 
-396 EYYFDNAS
+396 
-404 GAMASNGWVVA
+404 A

-433 VQSADGIIAT
+433 VQSADGIIVT

-449 FAGWIELDD
+449 FAGWIELDG

-495 WSGHWY
+495 WDGHWY

-515 VDGNWYYLNSW
+515 VDGNWYYFNSW
-526 GAMACGGWQYVGS
+526 GCMACGGWQYVGS

-554 VDVPCCMQYP
+554 VDVPCYMQYP

-575 TNLLNYYGFGLS
+575 TNLLNYYGLGLS

-599 QSNNFVTA
+599 RSNNFVTA

-631 NNYLNAV
+631 NNYLSAA

-649 SSIPA
+649 SSISA
-654 LKNRLS
+654 LKSRLS

-716 ISGDVTRDARVFFST
+716 ISGDVTRDAKVFFST

>member
-1 MKYGK
+1 
-6 AALLMGIA
+6 MG
-14 LLVPSQLCWAD
+14 
-25 DASLNSAVSDAPQAI
+25 LN
-40 RSANVASSTSN
+40 T
-51 SLTEPSAGSSGQAL
+51 GSSERTG
-65 ASAPDSATNT
+65 ASAADLGPNT
-75 PSTGGSEV
+75 PSTGESE
-83 GAAGSGSQPSRPTY
+83 GAGSDSQSPDSSHPTY
-97 VRGWNQTEDGWAYLT
+97 AKGWNETEDGWVYLT
-112 SDAQDSF
+112 SDNQDSF

-130 YWLDP
+130 YWFDP
-135 TTHLMVTGVAECNG
+135 ATHLMATGVVECNG
-149 YAYRFLDSGAMATGW
+149 CMYRFLDSGAMVTGW

-178 SGELA
+178 FGELA
-183 QGWVFDRGA
+183 QGWVCDRGA
-192 WYWLDPETRAM
+192 WYWLDPETCAM
-203 RTGWLEEGGTRYW
+203 RTGWLEEGGAEYW

-225 GWRMVDG
+225 GWRVVDG

-241 AMRSGWLCDG
+241 AMRTGWFRDG

-260 TGAMATGVLEVGGAP
+260 AGAMATGVLEVGA
-275 YCFRAN
+275 AE
-281 GAMATGWALSDGS
+281 
-294 WCYASGSGALASGWL
+294 
-309 CDRGAWYWLDPET
+309 YWF
-322 RAMRTGW
+322 
-329 LEEGGT
+329 
-335 RYWLDASGAMATGW
+335 DASGAMVSSRWILAG
-349 RMVDGSW
+349 
-356 YAFSGSGAMR
+356 
-366 SGWLCDGGA
+366 
-375 WYWLDPQTG
+375 
-384 AMATGVLEVGGV
+384 
-396 EYYFDNAS
+396 
-404 GAMASNGWVVA
+404 
-415 DDGQAFYAG
+415 DGQAFYAG

-433 VQSADGIIAT
+433 VQSADGIIVT

-449 FAGWIELDD
+449 FAGWIELDG
-458 NRFLFSDE
+458 NRFLFSGE

-486 GIMQTGWLY
+486 GIMQTSWLY
-495 WSGHWY
+495 WDGHWY

-515 VDGNWYYLNSW
+515 VDGNWYYFNSW
-526 GAMACGGWQYVGS
+526 GYMACGGWQYVGS

-554 VDVPCCMQYP
+554 VDVPCYMQYP

-587 KTTIAGHYLPLS
+587 KTTIAGHYLPIS
-599 QSNNFVTA
+599 WSNNFVTA

-631 NNYLNAV
+631 NNYLSAV

-654 LKNRLS
+654 LKNRLA
-660 CGQPIEVWN
+660 CGQPIEAWN

-689 YGLWGGNHAVVLKG
+689 YGLWGGNHAVALKG

>member
-1 MKYGK
+1 MQESSKILKYGK

-14 LLVPSQLCWAD
+14 LLVPCQLCWAD
-25 DASLNSAVSDAPQAI
+25 NASLNSAASNAPHAVQPENTADVSL
-40 RSANVASSTSN
+40 NSSMGLNT
-51 SLTEPSAGSSGQAL
+51 GSSERTG
-65 ASAPDSATNT
+65 ASAADPEPNT
-75 PSTGGSEV
+75 PSTGESE
-83 GAAGSGSQPSRPTY
+83 GAGSDSQSPDSSHPTY
-97 VRGWNQTEDGWAYLT
+97 AKGWNETEDGWVYLT
-112 SDAQDSF
+112 SDNQDSF
-119 CEGWLKLGDTW
+119 CGGWLKLGDTW
-130 YWLDP
+130 YWFDP
-135 TTHLMVTGVAECNG
+135 ATHLMATGIVECNG
-149 YAYRFLDSGAMATGW
+149 CMYRFLDSGAMVTGW

-178 SGELA
+178 FGELA
-183 QGWVFDRGA
+183 QGWVCDRGA
-192 WYWLDPETRAM
+192 WYWLDPETCAM
-203 RTGWLEEGGTRYW
+203 RTGWLEDGAAEYW
-216 LDASGAMAT
+216 LDASGSMAT
-225 GWRMVDG
+225 GWRVVDG

-241 AMRSGWLCDG
+241 AMRTGWFRDG

-260 TGAMATGVLEVGGAP
+260 AGSMATGVLEVGGTP
-275 YCFRAN
+275 YCFLAN
-281 GAMATGWALSDGS
+281 GAMATGWALADDS
-294 WCYASGSGALASGWL
+294 WYYASGSGALASGWL
-309 CDRGAWYWLDPET
+309 RDRGAWYWLDPET
-322 RAMRTGW
+322 CAMRTGW
-329 LEEGGT
+329 LEDDAAE
-335 RYWLDASGAMATGW
+335 YWLDASGAMVSSRW
-349 RMVDGSW
+349 
-356 YAFSGSGAMR
+356 
-366 SGWLCDGGA
+366 
-375 WYWLDPQTG
+375 
-384 AMATGVLEVGGV
+384 VL
-396 EYYFDNAS
+396 
-404 GAMASNGWVVA
+404 A

-433 VQSADGIIAT
+433 VQSADGIIVT

-449 FAGWIELDD
+449 FAGWIELDG

-495 WSGHWY
+495 WDGHWY

-515 VDGNWYYLNSW
+515 VDGNWYYFNSW
-526 GAMACGGWQYVGS
+526 GYMACGGWQYVGS

-554 VDVPCCMQYP
+554 VNVPCYMQYP

-599 QSNNFVTA
+599 WSNNFVTA

-631 NNYLNAV
+631 NNYLSAA

-654 LKNRLS
+654 LKSRLS

-716 ISGDVTRDARVFFST
+716 ISGDVTRDAKVFFST
-731 WQMMDSQAVAIE
+731 WQMMDGQAVAIE

>member
-1 MKYGK
+1 
-6 AALLMGIA
+6 MG
-14 LLVPSQLCWAD
+14 
-25 DASLNSAVSDAPQAI
+25 LN
-40 RSANVASSTSN
+40 T
-51 SLTEPSAGSSGQAL
+51 GSSERTG
-65 ASAPDSATNT
+65 ASAADPEPNT
-75 PSTGGSEV
+75 PSTGESE
-83 GAAGSGSQPSRPTY
+83 GAGSDLQSPDSSHPTY
-97 VRGWNQTEDGWAYLT
+97 AKGWNETEDGWVYLT
-112 SDAQDSF
+112 SDNQDSF

-130 YWLDP
+130 YWFDP
-135 TTHLMVTGVAECNG
+135 ATHLMATGVVECNG
-149 YAYRFLDSGAMATGW
+149 CMYRFLDSGAMVTGW

-178 SGELA
+178 FGELA
-183 QGWVFDRGA
+183 QGWVCDRGA
-192 WYWLDPETRAM
+192 WYWLDPETCAM
-203 RTGWLEEGGTRYW
+203 RTGWLEEGGAEYW

-225 GWRMVDG
+225 GWRVVDG

-241 AMRSGWLCDG
+241 AMRTGWFRDG
-251 GAWYWLDPQ
+251 GAWYWLDP
-260 TGAMATGVLEVGGAP
+260 
-275 YCFRAN
+275 
-281 GAMATGWALSDGS
+281 
-294 WCYASGSGALASGWL
+294 
-309 CDRGAWYWLDPET
+309 ET
-322 RAMRTGW
+322 CAMRTGW
-329 LEEGGT
+329 LEDGAAE
-335 RYWLDASGAMATGW
+335 YWLDASGAMVSSRW
-349 RMVDGSW
+349 I
-356 YAFSGSGAMR
+356 
-366 SGWLCDGGA
+366 L
-375 WYWLDPQTG
+375 
-384 AMATGVLEVGGV
+384 
-396 EYYFDNAS
+396 
-404 GAMASNGWVVA
+404 A

-424 SSGAILCKG
+424 SSGVILCKG
-433 VQSADGIIAT
+433 VQSADGIIVT

-449 FAGWIELDD
+449 FAGWIELDG

-495 WSGHWY
+495 WDGHWY

-515 VDGNWYYLNSW
+515 VDGNWYYFNSW
-526 GAMACGGWQYVGS
+526 GYMACGGWQYVGS
-539 VDYKFSSSGAMVGAW
+539 VDCKFSSSGAMVGAW
-554 VDVPCCMQYP
+554 VDVPCYMQYP

-599 QSNNFVTA
+599 WSNNFVTA

-618 LNGCVAPAIVIAG
+618 FNGCVAPAIVIAG
-631 NNYLNAV
+631 NNYLSAA

-654 LKNRLS
+654 LKSRLS

-716 ISGDVTRDARVFFST
+716 ISGDVTRDAKVFFST

>member
-1 MKYGK
+1 MQESSKILKYGK

-14 LLVPSQLCWAD
+14 LLVPCQLCWAD
-25 DASLNSAVSDAPQAI
+25 NASLNSAASNAPHAVQPENTADVSL
-40 RSANVASSTSN
+40 NSSMGLNT
-51 SLTEPSAGSSGQAL
+51 GSSERTG
-65 ASAPDSATNT
+65 ASAADPEPNT
-75 PSTGGSEV
+75 PSTGESE
-83 GAAGSGSQPSRPTY
+83 GAGSDSQSPDSSHPTY
-97 VRGWNQTEDGWAYLT
+97 AKGWNETEDGWVYLT
-112 SDAQDSF
+112 SDNQDSF

-130 YWLDP
+130 YWFDP
-135 TTHLMVTGVAECNG
+135 ATHLMATGIVECNG
-149 YAYRFLDSGAMATGW
+149 CMYRFLDSGAMVTGW

-178 SGELA
+178 FGELA
-183 QGWVFDRGA
+183 QGWV
-192 WYWLDPETRAM
+192 
-203 RTGWLEEGGTRYW
+203 
-216 LDASGAMAT
+216 
-225 GWRMVDG
+225 
-232 SWYAFSGSG
+232 
-241 AMRSGWLCDG
+241 
-251 GAWYWLDPQ
+251 
-260 TGAMATGVLEVGGAP
+260 
-275 YCFRAN
+275 
-281 GAMATGWALSDGS
+281 
-294 WCYASGSGALASGWL
+294 

-322 RAMRTGW
+322 CAMRTGW
-329 LEEGGT
+329 LEEGGAE
-335 RYWLDASGAMATGW
+335 YWLDASGAMVSSRW
-349 RMVDGSW
+349 I
-356 YAFSGSGAMR
+356 
-366 SGWLCDGGA
+366 L
-375 WYWLDPQTG
+375 
-384 AMATGVLEVGGV
+384 
-396 EYYFDNAS
+396 
-404 GAMASNGWVVA
+404 A

-433 VQSADGIIAT
+433 VQSADGIIVT

-449 FAGWIELDD
+449 FAGWIELDG

-495 WSGHWY
+495 WDGHWY

-515 VDGNWYYLNSW
+515 VAGNWYYFNSW
-526 GAMACGGWQYVGS
+526 GHMACGGWQYVGS

-554 VDVPCCMQYP
+554 VDVPCYMQYP

-599 QSNNFVTA
+599 WSNNFVTA

-618 LNGCVAPAIVIAG
+618 FNGCVAPAIVIAG
-631 NNYLNAV
+631 NNYLSAA

-654 LKNRLS
+654 LKSRLS

-716 ISGDVTRDARVFFST
+716 ISGDVTRDAKVFFST

>member
-14 LLVPSQLCWAD
+14 LLVPCQLCWAD
-25 DASLNSAVSDAPQAI
+25 NASLNSAASNAPHAVQPENAADVSL
-40 RSANVASSTSN
+40 NSSMGLNT
-51 SLTEPSAGSSGQAL
+51 GSSERTG
-65 ASAPDSATNT
+65 ASAADSEPNT
-75 PSTGGSEV
+75 PSTGESE
-83 GAAGSGSQPSRPTY
+83 GAGSDSQSSDSSHPTY
-97 VRGWNQTEDGWAYLT
+97 AKGWNETEDGWVYLM
-112 SDAQDSF
+112 SDNQDSF

-130 YWLDP
+130 YWFDP
-135 TTHLMVTGVAECNG
+135 ATHLMATGVVECNG
-149 YAYRFLDSGAMATGW
+149 CMYRFVDSGAREGAMTVGW
-164 SYDSEASLW
+164 SYDSKASLW
-173 YYSFS
+173 YYSFPF
-178 SGELA
+178 GELA
-183 QGWVFDRGA
+183 QGWV
-192 WYWLDPETRAM
+192 
-203 RTGWLEEGGTRYW
+203 
-216 LDASGAMAT
+216 
-225 GWRMVDG
+225 
-232 SWYAFSGSG
+232 
-241 AMRSGWLCDG
+241 
-251 GAWYWLDPQ
+251 
-260 TGAMATGVLEVGGAP
+260 
-275 YCFRAN
+275 
-281 GAMATGWALSDGS
+281 
-294 WCYASGSGALASGWL
+294 

-322 RAMRTGW
+322 CAMRTGW
-329 LEEGGT
+329 LEEGAAE
-335 RYWLDASGAMATGW
+335 YWLDASGAMVSSRW
-349 RMVDGSW
+349 I
-356 YAFSGSGAMR
+356 
-366 SGWLCDGGA
+366 L
-375 WYWLDPQTG
+375 
-384 AMATGVLEVGGV
+384 
-396 EYYFDNAS
+396 
-404 GAMASNGWVVA
+404 A

-433 VQSADGIIAT
+433 VQSADGIIVT

-449 FAGWIELDD
+449 FAGWIELDG

-486 GIMQTGWLY
+486 GIMQTSWLY
-495 WSGHWY
+495 WDGHWY

-515 VDGNWYYLNSW
+515 VDGNWYYFNSW
-526 GAMACGGWQYVGS
+526 GYMACGGWQYVGS

-554 VDVPCCMQYP
+554 VDVPCYMQYP

-599 QSNNFVTA
+599 WSNNFVTA

-618 LNGCVAPAIVIAG
+618 FNGCVAPAIVIAG
-631 NNYLNAV
+631 NNYLSAA

-654 LKNRLS
+654 LKSRLS

-716 ISGDVTRDARVFFST
+716 ISGDVTRDAKVFFST

>member
-1 MKYGK
+1 MQESSKILKYGK

-14 LLVPSQLCWAD
+14 LLVPCQLCWAD
-25 DASLNSAVSDAPQAI
+25 NASLNSAASNAPHAVQPENTVDVSL
-40 RSANVASSTSN
+40 NSSMGLNT
-51 SLTEPSAGSSGQAL
+51 GSSERTG
-65 ASAPDSATNT
+65 ASAADPESNT
-75 PSTGGSEV
+75 PSTGESE
-83 GAAGSGSQPSRPTY
+83 GAGSDSQSPDSSHPTY
-97 VRGWNQTEDGWAYLT
+97 AKGWNETEDGWVYLT
-112 SDAQDSF
+112 SDNQDSF

-130 YWLDP
+130 YWFDP
-135 TTHLMVTGVAECNG
+135 VTHLMATGVVECNG
-149 YAYRFLDSGAMATGW
+149 CMYRFLDSGAMVTGW

-178 SGELA
+178 FGELA
-183 QGWVFDRGA
+183 QGWVCDRGA
-192 WYWLDPETRAM
+192 WYWLDPETCAM
-203 RTGWLEEGGTRYW
+203 RTGWLEEGGAEYW

-225 GWRMVDG
+225 GWRVVDG

-241 AMRSGWLCDG
+241 AMRTGWFRDG

-260 TGAMATGVLEVGGAP
+260 AGSMATGVLEVGGTP
-275 YCFRAN
+275 YCFLAN
-281 GAMATGWALSDGS
+281 GAMATGWALAGGS
-294 WCYASGSGALASGWL
+294 WYYASGSGALASGWL
-309 CDRGAWYWLDPET
+309 RDRGVWYWLDPET
-322 RAMRTGW
+322 CAMRTGW
-329 LEEGGT
+329 LEEGGAE
-335 RYWLDASGAMATGW
+335 YWLDASGAMVSSRW
-349 RMVDGSW
+349 I
-356 YAFSGSGAMR
+356 
-366 SGWLCDGGA
+366 L
-375 WYWLDPQTG
+375 
-384 AMATGVLEVGGV
+384 
-396 EYYFDNAS
+396 
-404 GAMASNGWVVA
+404 A

-433 VQSADGIIAT
+433 VQSADGIIVT

-449 FAGWIELDD
+449 FAGWIELDG

-466 GLMLTGWQE
+466 GFMLTGWQE

-495 WSGHWY
+495 WDGHWY

-515 VDGNWYYLNSW
+515 VDGNWYYFNSW
-526 GAMACGGWQYVGS
+526 GYMACGGWQYVGS

-554 VDVPCCMQYP
+554 VDVPCYMQYP

-599 QSNNFVTA
+599 WSNNFVTA

-618 LNGCVAPAIVIAG
+618 FNGCVAPAIVIAG
-631 NNYLNAV
+631 NNYLSAA

-654 LKNRLS
+654 LKSRLS

-703 YDDEEGIVYVSDS
+703 YDDEKGIVYVSDS
-716 ISGDVTRDARVFFST
+716 ISGDVTRDAKVFFL
-731 WQMMDSQAVAIE
+731 DVANDGQPSRRD

>member
-1 MKYGK
+1 MQESSKILKYGK

-14 LLVPSQLCWAD
+14 LLVPCQLCWAD
-25 DASLNSAVSDAPQAI
+25 NASLNSAASNAPHAVQPENTADVSL
-40 RSANVASSTSN
+40 NSSMGLNT
-51 SLTEPSAGSSGQAL
+51 GSSERTG
-65 ASAPDSATNT
+65 ASAADPEPNT
-75 PSTGGSEV
+75 PSTGESE
-83 GAAGSGSQPSRPTY
+83 GAGSDSQSPDSSHPTY
-97 VRGWNQTEDGWAYLT
+97 AKGWNETEDGWVYLT
-112 SDAQDSF
+112 SDNQDSF

-130 YWLDP
+130 YWFDP
-135 TTHLMVTGVAECNG
+135 TTHLMATGVVECNG
-149 YAYRFLDSGAMATGW
+149 CMYRFLDSGAMVTGW

-178 SGELA
+178 FGELA
-183 QGWVFDRGA
+183 QGWVCDRGA
-192 WYWLDPETRAM
+192 WYWLDPETCAM
-203 RTGWLEEGGTRYW
+203 RTGWLEDGAAEYW
-216 LDASGAMAT
+216 LDASGSMAT
-225 GWRMVDG
+225 GWRVVDG

-241 AMRSGWLCDG
+241 AMRTGWFRDG

-260 TGAMATGVLEVGGAP
+260 AGSMATGVLEVGGTP
-275 YCFRAN
+275 YCFLAN
-281 GAMATGWALSDGS
+281 GAMATGWALADDS
-294 WCYASGSGALASGWL
+294 WYYASGSGALASGWL
-309 CDRGAWYWLDPET
+309 RDRGAWYWLDPET
-322 RAMRTGW
+322 CAMRTGW
-329 LEEGGT
+329 LEDDAAE
-335 RYWLDASGAMATGW
+335 YWLDASGAMVSSRW
-349 RMVDGSW
+349 
-356 YAFSGSGAMR
+356 
-366 SGWLCDGGA
+366 
-375 WYWLDPQTG
+375 
-384 AMATGVLEVGGV
+384 VL
-396 EYYFDNAS
+396 
-404 GAMASNGWVVA
+404 A

-433 VQSADGIIAT
+433 VQSADGIIVT

-449 FAGWIELDD
+449 FAGWIELDG

-495 WSGHWY
+495 WDGHWY

-515 VDGNWYYLNSW
+515 VDGNWYYFNSW
-526 GAMACGGWQYVGS
+526 GYMACGGWQYVGS

-554 VDVPCCMQYP
+554 VNVPCYMQYP

-599 QSNNFVTA
+599 WSNNFVTA

-631 NNYLNAV
+631 NNYLSAA

-654 LKNRLS
+654 LKSRLS

-716 ISGDVTRDARVFFST
+716 ISGDVTRDAKVFFST

>member
-1 MKYGK
+1 MQESSKILKYGK

-14 LLVPSQLCWAD
+14 LLVPCQLCWAD
-25 DASLNSAVSDAPQAI
+25 NASLNSAASNAPHAVQPENTADVSL
-40 RSANVASSTSN
+40 NSSMGLNT
-51 SLTEPSAGSSGQAL
+51 GSSERTG
-65 ASAPDSATNT
+65 ASAADPEPNT
-75 PSTGGSEV
+75 PSTGESE
-83 GAAGSGSQPSRPTY
+83 GAGSDSQSPDSSHPTY
-97 VRGWNQTEDGWAYLT
+97 AKGWNETEDGWVYLT
-112 SDAQDSF
+112 SDNQDSF

-130 YWLDP
+130 YWFDP
-135 TTHLMVTGVAECNG
+135 TTHLMATGVVECNG
-149 YAYRFLDSGAMATGW
+149 CMYRFLDSGAMVTGW

-178 SGELA
+178 FGELA
-183 QGWVFDRGA
+183 QGWV
-192 WYWLDPETRAM
+192 
-203 RTGWLEEGGTRYW
+203 
-216 LDASGAMAT
+216 
-225 GWRMVDG
+225 
-232 SWYAFSGSG
+232 
-241 AMRSGWLCDG
+241 
-251 GAWYWLDPQ
+251 
-260 TGAMATGVLEVGGAP
+260 
-275 YCFRAN
+275 
-281 GAMATGWALSDGS
+281 
-294 WCYASGSGALASGWL
+294 

-322 RAMRTGW
+322 CAMRTGW
-329 LEEGGT
+329 LEEGGAE
-335 RYWLDASGAMATGW
+335 YWLDASGAMVSSRW
-349 RMVDGSW
+349 I
-356 YAFSGSGAMR
+356 
-366 SGWLCDGGA
+366 L
-375 WYWLDPQTG
+375 
-384 AMATGVLEVGGV
+384 
-396 EYYFDNAS
+396 
-404 GAMASNGWVVA
+404 A

-433 VQSADGIIAT
+433 VQSADGIIVT

-449 FAGWIELDD
+449 FAGWIELDG

-495 WSGHWY
+495 WDGHWY

-515 VDGNWYYLNSW
+515 VDGNWYYFNSW
-526 GAMACGGWQYVGS
+526 GYMACGGWQYVGS

-554 VDVPCCMQYP
+554 VNVPCYMQYP

-599 QSNNFVTA
+599 WSNNFVTA

-631 NNYLNAV
+631 NNYLSAA

-654 LKNRLS
+654 LKSRLS

-716 ISGDVTRDARVFFST
+716 ISGDVTRDAKVFFST

>member
-1 MKYGK
+1 
-6 AALLMGIA
+6 MG
-14 LLVPSQLCWAD
+14 
-25 DASLNSAVSDAPQAI
+25 LN
-40 RSANVASSTSN
+40 T
-51 SLTEPSAGSSGQAL
+51 GSSERTG
-65 ASAPDSATNT
+65 ASAADPEPNT
-75 PSTGGSEV
+75 PSTGESE
-83 GAAGSGSQPSRPTY
+83 GAGSDSQSPDSSHPTY
-97 VRGWNQTEDGWAYLT
+97 AKGWNEIEDGWVYLT
-112 SDAQDSF
+112 SDNQDSF

-130 YWLDP
+130 YWFDP
-135 TTHLMVTGVAECNG
+135 TTHLMATGVVECNG
-149 YAYRFLDSGAMATGW
+149 CMYRFLDSGAMVTGW

-173 YYSFS
+173 YYSFPF
-178 SGELA
+178 GELA
-183 QGWVFDRGA
+183 QGWV
-192 WYWLDPETRAM
+192 
-203 RTGWLEEGGTRYW
+203 
-216 LDASGAMAT
+216 
-225 GWRMVDG
+225 
-232 SWYAFSGSG
+232 
-241 AMRSGWLCDG
+241 
-251 GAWYWLDPQ
+251 
-260 TGAMATGVLEVGGAP
+260 
-275 YCFRAN
+275 
-281 GAMATGWALSDGS
+281 
-294 WCYASGSGALASGWL
+294 

-322 RAMRTGW
+322 CAMRSGW
-329 LEEGGT
+329 LEDGAAE
-335 RYWLDASGAMATGW
+335 YWLDASGAMVSSRW
-349 RMVDGSW
+349 I
-356 YAFSGSGAMR
+356 
-366 SGWLCDGGA
+366 L
-375 WYWLDPQTG
+375 
-384 AMATGVLEVGGV
+384 
-396 EYYFDNAS
+396 
-404 GAMASNGWVVA
+404 A

-433 VQSADGIIAT
+433 VQSADGIIVT

-449 FAGWIELDD
+449 FAGWIDLDG

-495 WSGHWY
+495 WDGHWY

-515 VDGNWYYLNSW
+515 VDGNWYYFNSW
-526 GAMACGGWQYVGS
+526 GYMACGGWQYVGS

-554 VDVPCCMQYP
+554 VDVPCYMQYP

-599 QSNNFVTA
+599 WSNNFVTA

-631 NNYLNAV
+631 NNYLSAA

-716 ISGDVTRDARVFFST
+716 ISGDVTRDAKVFFST

>member
-14 LLVPSQLCWAD
+14 LLVPCQFCWAN
-25 DASLNSAVSDAPQAI
+25 DAFPNSAASNVPQAVQP
-40 RSANVASSTSN
+40 ANTVGASFDSCVGVNAGFSERAGASTAN
-51 SLTEPSAGSSGQAL
+51 PTP
-65 ASAPDSATNT
+65 NT
-75 PSTGGSEV
+75 PSTGGSE
-83 GAAGSGSQPSRPTY
+83 GTGSGSQPSHPTY
-97 VRGWNQTEDGWAYLT
+97 TKGWNQTDGGWVYLA

-135 TTHLMVTGVAECNG
+135 TTHLMATGVVECNG
-149 YAYRFLDSGAMATGW
+149 CTYRFLGSGAMATGW

-183 QGWVFDRGA
+183 QGWLHDRGA

-203 RTGWLEEGGTRYW
+203 RTGWLEEGGAVYW

-225 GWRMVDG
+225 GWRLVGG

-241 AMRSGWLCDG
+241 AMCAGWLRDG
-251 GAWYWLDPQ
+251 GAWYWLDPR
-260 TGAMATGVLEVGGAP
+260 TGAMAAGVLEVGGTP

-281 GAMATGWALSDGS
+281 GAMAMGWALSDGS
-294 WCYASGSGALASGWL
+294 WYYASGSGALASGWL
-309 CDRGAWYWLDPET
+309 HDRGAWYWLDPETRAMRTGVLEVGGTPYRFLGSGAMATGWSYDSEASLWYYSFSSGELAQGWLHDRGAWYWLDPET

-329 LEEGGT
+329 LEEGGAE
-335 RYWLDASGAMATGW
+335 YWLDASGAMA
-349 RMVDGSW
+349 S
-356 YAFSGSGAMR
+356 
-366 SGWLCDGGA
+366 C
-375 WYWLDPQTG
+375 
-384 AMATGVLEVGGV
+384 
-396 EYYFDNAS
+396 
-404 GAMASNGWVVA
+404 GWVLT

-433 VQSADGIIAT
+433 VQSADGIIVT

-449 FAGWIELDD
+449 FAGWIELDG

-495 WSGHWY
+495 WDGRWY
-501 LLGNSGAMQTGWNY
+501 LLGNFGAMQTGWNY
-515 VDGNWYYLNSW
+515 VDGNWYYFNSW
-526 GAMACGGWQYVGS
+526 GYMACGGWQYIGS

-554 VDVPCCMQYP
+554 VDVPCYMQYP

-599 QSNNFVTA
+599 WSNNFVTA

-618 LNGCVAPAIVIAG
+618 FNGCVAPAIVIAG
-631 NNYLNAV
+631 NNYLSAA

-654 LKNRLS
+654 LKSRLS

-716 ISGDVTRDARVFFST
+716 ISGDVTRDAKVFFST